1 MADTKR
7 KRFVSTKIENGVA
20 TFNLFGPPNEDGEQT
35 VDRTATF
42 HPASSPRP
50 SATTSSAKASPR
62 SSRTH
67 IKACPT
73 SIRPKPRSCS
83 IAFSTPSKKAHGH
96 RADLTMPANRT
107 TSFVAMAEATGRPV
121 HVIQNDID
129 ERIQKDAEGNPIRD
143 KKGRTRKFFT
153 QAVLAKLAQDPRV
166 APIMARLAKERADRM
181 AAAAKGQKRNAPST
195 LDTMF
200 ANPETEQPA
209 AVAAQ

>member
-42 HPASSPRP
+42 HPAVVAETIRDNVICQGF
-50 SATTSSAKASPR
+50 ATIFANAYQSMSDVDPAEAEKLFNRVLDAVKEGTWTPGR
-62 SSRTH
+62 SYDAGEPDD
-67 IKACPT
+67 IV
-73 SIRPKPRSCS
+73 
-83 IAFSTPSKKAHGH
+83 
-96 RADLTMPANRT
+96 
-107 TSFVAMAEATGRPV
+107 VAMAEATGRPV

-129 ERIQKDAEGNPIRD
+129 ERIQKDAEGKPIRD